1 MISDV
6 LYTYVLCH
14 ATSFKKLKLTKHDFR
29 LCIELPY
36 QVKKNNYNYS
46 DISMKERKRFSGQK
60 KVNELRDGYLILLE
74 IINTFFKKI
83 KNE

>member
-1 MISDV
+1 
-6 LYTYVLCH
+6 
-14 ATSFKKLKLTKHDFR
+14 
-29 LCIELPY
+29 
-36 QVKKNNYNYS
+36 
-46 DISMKERKRFSGQK
+46 MKERKRFSGQK